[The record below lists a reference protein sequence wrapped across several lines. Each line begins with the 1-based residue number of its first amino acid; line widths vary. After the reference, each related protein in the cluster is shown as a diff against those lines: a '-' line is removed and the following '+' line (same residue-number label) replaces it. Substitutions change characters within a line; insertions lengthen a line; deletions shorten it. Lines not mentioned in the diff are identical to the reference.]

1 LKKIAI
7 CGKGGSGKSV
17 MTALLASAMRER
29 GLNVLVIDAD
39 DSNTGLH
46 RLLGFM
52 KSPEPLIDYM
62 GGKRKVERDI
72 EARIK
77 SGVRENMVNLWNK
90 DIAISDLPANYVNS
104 SEGISL
110 VVVGK
115 IFMALEGCACPLGI
129 VSRSFLCS
137 LKLSNNE
144 VALVDMEA
152 GVEHFGRGVET
163 GVDAVLIV
171 VEPSLDSLDIA
182 QKIAQLSDQ
191 IKIGDVWAVINKAP
205 SQRIA
210 DHVKDELN
218 KRGLNSM
225 GTIEYNAQI
234 FENCLEGRDLLG
246 LGKSPALRQVIDHI
260 FP

>member
-1 LKKIAI
+1 LRKIAI

-17 MTALLASAMRER
+17 VTALLASAVRER
-29 GLNVLVIDAD
+29 GLKVLIIDAD

-46 RLLGFM
+46 RLLGFV

-62 GGKRKVERDI
+62 GGKRKVECEI

-77 SGVRENMVNLWNK
+77 SGVQENMVNLWNK
-90 DIAISDLPANYVNS
+90 DVAAADLPANYVAIAD
-104 SEGISL
+104 GIGL
-110 VVVGK
+110 VVIGK
-115 IFMALEGCACPLGI
+115 IYMALEGCACPLGI
-129 VSRSFLCS
+129 VSRSFVGS
-137 LKLSNNE
+137 LKLSDDE

-163 GVDAVLIV
+163 GMDAVLIV

-210 DHVKDELN
+210 DHVSTELS
-218 KRGLNSM
+218 KRGLNAV
-225 GTIEYNAQI
+225 GTINFDALI
-234 FENCLEGRDLLG
+234 FENCLEGRDLLA
-246 LGKSPALRQVIDHI
+246 LGKSPSLRHIVDVI